1 LYNSRFFCHNNFVP
15 VIKKNSNK
23 QYQKQ
28 KIMSLQFEQFKSL
41 HYADNLFVLP
51 NAWNAKS
58 ALLLEQ
64 QGFPAIAT
72 SSAAVAESLGYGDGE
87 QMLFEEYLAVIKRI
101 ISVIHVPLTVD
112 IETGYGKTDN
122 DIFVNIKKLAG
133 LGVAGINIEDSII
146 TKTGRVLKD
155 AKAFANTIE
164 FIKNKFESDHSK
176 LFINIRCDTY
186 ILNVDNKQQE
196 TNHRLKIYASTG
208 ADGIFLPGI
217 ADENDIAEA
226 VHNTKL
232 PINVMCIPCLPGFD
246 VLNKLGVKRVSMG
259 PFMFTKVYREIA
271 SLSQLIIKNNNFS
284 ALLS

>member
-1 LYNSRFFCHNNFVP
+1 
-15 VIKKNSNK
+15 
-23 QYQKQ
+23 
-28 KIMSLQFEQFKSL
+28 MSLQFEQFKSL
-41 HYADNLFVLP
+41 HYAGNLFVLP

-101 ISVIHVPLTVD
+101 LSVIHVPLTVD
-112 IETGYGKTDN
+112 IETGYANNDN
-122 DIFVNIKKLAG
+122 DIYANIKKLID
-133 LGVAGINIEDSII
+133 LGAAGINIEDSII
-146 TKTGRVLKD
+146 ATTGRVLKD
-155 AKAFANTIE
+155 AKAFANSIE
-164 FIKNKFESDHSK
+164 FIKYKLESDHAK

-186 ILNVDNKQQE
+186 ILNVDKKQQE

-208 ADGIFLPGI
+208 ADGIFLPCI
-217 ADENDIAEA
+217 ADEDDIAEA

-232 PINVMCIPCLPGFD
+232 PVNVMCIPGLPGFD

-259 PFMFTKVYREIA
+259 PFLFNKVYGEIA
-271 SLSQLIIKNNNFS
+271 SLSQSIIKNNNF
-284 ALLS
+284 LVQLS

>member
-1 LYNSRFFCHNNFVP
+1 
-15 VIKKNSNK
+15 
-23 QYQKQ
+23 
-28 KIMSLQFEQFKSL
+28 MSLQFEQFKSL
-41 HYADNLFVLP
+41 HTADNLFVLP

-87 QMLFEEYLAVIKRI
+87 QMSFEEYLAVIKRI

-122 DIFVNIKKLAG
+122 DIFANIKRLAG

-155 AKAFANTIE
+155 AKTFANTIE

-186 ILNVDNKQQE
+186 ILKVDNKQQE
-196 TNHRLKIYASTG
+196 TASRLKTYESTG

-232 PINVMCIPCLPGFD
+232 PINVMCIPGLPGFD

-259 PFMFTKVYREIA
+259 PFMFTKVYGEIA